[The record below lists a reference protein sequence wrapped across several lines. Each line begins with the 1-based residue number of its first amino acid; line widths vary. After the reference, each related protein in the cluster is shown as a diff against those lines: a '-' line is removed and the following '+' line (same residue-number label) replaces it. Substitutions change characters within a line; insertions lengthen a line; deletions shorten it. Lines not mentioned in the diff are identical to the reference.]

1 MNPKITGIELN
12 NFGLLSNFSCKE
24 LGDVNL
30 IIGENSTGKTFLL
43 KALYSTI
50 RAMEEYHRGEDIR
63 PVADIL
69 ADKLRWTFQVDKL
82 GDIVTRGAGGF
93 LKCKVSMDTEIFEY
107 QFSKDA
113 ASKIINVN
121 GLDEN
126 RSENSI
132 FLPAK
137 EVLSLFSIILKS
149 RDIDK
154 SFGFDDTYYDL
165 AKAIRIAPTRGKNY
179 TAFAESRKIVSNVID
194 GSIEYSEQSG
204 KWTYKNKRG
213 QKFSIGATSEGIK
226 KVSIMDRL
234 LANGYLGHGSI
245 VFIDEVESALHPDAV
260 CEFLDMIALLA
271 DRMDMQFFI
280 ASHSYFAIKKL
291 ALLALKEKGKYK
303 CISLGKNGEYKIS
316 DLNDG
321 MPANSIIDESIKLYE
336 QEVMAVL

>member
-1 MNPKITGIELN
+1 MGSKITGIKLIN
-12 NFGLLSNFSCKE
+12 YGLLSDFSCDK
-24 LGDVNL
+24 LGGVNL

-43 KALYSTI
+43 KALYSAI
-50 RAMEEYHRGEDIR
+50 RTMEEYHRGEDIR
-63 PVADIL
+63 TAADIL

-82 GDIVTRGAGGF
+82 GDIVMRGADGP
-93 LKCKVSMDTEIFEY
+93 LKCKISTDSEVFEY

-113 ASKIINVN
+113 ATKIITVN
-121 GLDEN
+121 GPSEN
-126 RSENSI
+126 RPENSV

-165 AKAIRIAPTRGKNY
+165 VKAIRIAPTRGKNY
-179 TAFAESRKIVSNVID
+179 TAFAESRKVVGNVID
-194 GSIEYSEQSG
+194 GVIEYSEQTG

-213 QKFSIGATSEGIK
+213 QIFSIGATSEGIK

-234 LANGYLGHGSI
+234 LANGYLGYGSI
-245 VFIDEVESALHPDAV
+245 VFIDEVESALHPEAV

-271 DRMDMQFFI
+271 DKMEIQFFI

-291 ALLALKEKGKYK
+291 VLLASKKKDMYK
-303 CISLGKNGEYKIS
+303 CISLGKRGEYNIF

-321 MPANSIIDESIKLYE
+321 MPSNSIIDESIKLYE
-336 QEVMAVL
+336 EEVTEVL